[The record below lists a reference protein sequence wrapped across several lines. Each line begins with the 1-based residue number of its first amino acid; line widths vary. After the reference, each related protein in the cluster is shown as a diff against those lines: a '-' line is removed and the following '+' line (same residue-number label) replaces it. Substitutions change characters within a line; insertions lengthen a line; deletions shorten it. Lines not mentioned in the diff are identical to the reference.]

1 MKYLGQV
8 LTKDDKHTL
17 FKKNGLNLCV
27 APTGSGKT
35 YLIVDE
41 MKNEYKSAI
50 TPFGM
55 KRVLLLVNRSALLE
69 QYLKAIDE
77 KFMETFEE
85 HGYYVY
91 RDCVHVY
98 SYQTAQRKIER
109 DEHFLSNFDLILM
122 DEAHYFLQDSWNG
135 TTDDVFARIIERS
148 KDIPCTMFTA
158 TPEELM
164 DYTKIREIPMEL
176 IDYSDK
182 LGFNERIE
190 CIATNKDFNDIINGI
205 PLTEKFILFVNSTYS
220 KKKIGDLAEK
230 LSNDSRCVGFYHS
243 KWNSYKGRFEPIE
256 KMKAKYQNLVELH
269 KFNENGAVA
278 NSAIDNGVDFKDED
292 LKHIILLDQY
302 DPVTMKQM
310 IGRKRFNINNAD
322 DKLKVWVV
330 NTDKAFLDR
339 EKERSLS
346 QITLYEA
353 YKNLSGGD
361 FIELYGD
368 RLKYAKLSSSL
379 ENKTANEL
387 TNNIEKHESD
397 DTVPC
402 VKVEMCRVGED
413 IFSPVF
419 TVNFC
424 LVSKSYYRLNYLN
437 CLLNAT
443 ISINDEMKK
452 LQLHKAME
460 QALLKMRYTNVRIE
474 HKNTY
479 HEHLEKKQ
487 TIAENMERNLIPF
500 LEGQLGKNMNKDTF
514 AEFKIYMFENFGVKN
529 TKGQKPGTT
538 LIGKFLEE
546 HGYSLSKNRKLIG
559 DKQETCYSVTK

>member
-1 MKYLGQV
+1 MNYLAQI
-8 LTKDDKHTL
+8 LSQSDKNIL
-17 FKKNGLNLCV
+17 FKQSKLNLCV

-35 YLIVDE
+35 YLMVDE
-41 MKNEYKSAI
+41 MKNEYESMKK
-50 TPFGM
+50 PFGM

-109 DEHFLSNFDLILM
+109 DEHFLNSFDLILM

-135 TTDDVFARIIERS
+135 TTDDVFTRIIERS

-158 TPEELM
+158 TPEELLG
-164 DYTKIREIPMEL
+164 YTKIREIPMQV
-176 IDYSDK
+176 IDYSDE

-220 KKKIGDLAEK
+220 KKKISKLAEK

-243 KWNSYKGRFEPIE
+243 KWNSYKGYFEPIE
-256 KMKAKYQNLVELH
+256 DMKAKYQNLVELH
-269 KFNENGAVA
+269 KFDENGAVA

-310 IGRKRFNINNAD
+310 IGRKRFNINNAN

-330 NTDKAFLDR
+330 NTDRTFLER
-339 EKERSLS
+339 EKEKALS

-353 YKNLSGGD
+353 YKNLNGGD

-402 VKVEMCRVGED
+402 VKVEMCRVGGD

-443 ISINDEMKK
+443 ISINDEIKNM
-452 LQLHKAME
+452 QLHKAME
-460 QALLKMRYTNVRIE
+460 QALLKMGYANVRIE
-474 HKNTY
+474 HKSTY

-487 TIAENMERNLIPF
+487 KIAENVERNLIPF
-500 LEGQLGKNMNKDTF
+500 IEIHLGKSMNRVTF
-514 AEFKIYMFENFGVKN
+514 DEFRTCMCEEFGVTDVRGN
-529 TKGQKPGTT
+529 KPGV
-538 LIGKFLEE
+538 KVMKQFLEE
-546 HGYSLSKNRKLIG
+546 HGYMLSNYRKMTDG
-559 DKQETCYSVTK
+559 KQETLYSIIK

>member
-17 FKKNGLNLCV
+17 FKQSGLNLCV

-41 MKNEYKSAI
+41 MKNEYKSFEK
-50 TPFGM
+50 PFGM

-109 DEHFLSNFDLILM
+109 DEHFLTNFDLILM

-148 KDIPCTMFTA
+148 KDVPCTMFTA

-164 DYTKIREIPMEL
+164 DYTKIREIPMTP

-182 LGFNERIE
+182 LGFNEQIE

-220 KKKIGDLAEK
+220 KKKIGNLAEK

-243 KWNSYKGRFEPIE
+243 KWNSYKGYFEPIE
-256 KMKAKYQNLVELH
+256 DMKTKYQNLVELH
-269 KFNENGAVA
+269 KFDENGAVA

-339 EKERSLS
+339 EKERALS

-361 FIELYGD
+361 FIEAYCD
-368 RLKYAKLSSSL
+368 RLKHARLSSSL

-387 TNNIEKHESD
+387 TNNIEKH
-397 DTVPC
+397 
-402 VKVEMCRVGED
+402 
-413 IFSPVF
+413 
-419 TVNFC
+419 
-424 LVSKSYYRLNYLN
+424 VSK
-437 CLLNAT
+437 
-443 ISINDEMKK
+443 
-452 LQLHKAME
+452 
-460 QALLKMRYTNVRIE
+460 
-474 HKNTY
+474 
-479 HEHLEKKQ
+479 
-487 TIAENMERNLIPF
+487 
-500 LEGQLGKNMNKDTF
+500 
-514 AEFKIYMFENFGVKN
+514 
-529 TKGQKPGTT
+529 
-538 LIGKFLEE
+538 
-546 HGYSLSKNRKLIG
+546 
-559 DKQETCYSVTK
+559 